1 MQPKKL
7 LIALLLATGMIY
19 SGFQCSS
26 TELTSAKLYIQQ
38 KNYEKALES
47 LKKDV
52 EKNPQSDEGYYLLG
66 VVHGELGQYK
76 EMINALNKS
85 LAISDKQKENIVDLK
100 KYHWQNLINAE
111 GVVYF
116 KNGINSKDP
125 DSSKIYFDKSIN
137 AFETAVMI
145 EPDSAITYDYLSRV
159 YMNVKRYDDAIKPL
173 EILIEKEHPL
183 DAYRFLGDILYEKAG
198 KQKAKYQES
207 KNVQDSLKA
216 MEYYNQ
222 TIKVLEEG
230 RKRYPDDGDI
240 LLTLSNAYIGAD
252 KIDVALGAF
261 KAGIEQEPNNKYY
274 KYNYGVLLLGANDFA
289 GAEEQFSKA
298 IEIDPNYENA
308 IYNLAV
314 TYVKWGASIQKVAEE
329 KGEESD
335 EAKQKYQVALPYL
348 EKVVQMRPEESLIWE
363 LLGKVHTILGNT
375 AEAENAFKKA
385 DELGNKN

>member
-38 KNYEKALES
+38 KNYEKALET

-76 EMINALNKS
+76 EMMDALNKS
-85 LAISDKQKENIVDLK
+85 LAISDKQKENIVDVK
-100 KYHWQNLINAE
+100 KYHWSNLINNK
-111 GVVYF
+111 GVVF
-116 KNGINSKDP
+116 FRNGINSNDP

-137 AFETAVMI
+137 AFENAMMI

-159 YMNVKRYDDAIKPL
+159 YMNVKRFDDAIKPL
-173 EILIEKEHPL
+173 ETLIEKEHPL
-183 DAYRFLGDILYEKAG
+183 DAYKFLGDILYDKAG
-198 KQKAKYQES
+198 KQREKYQES

-230 RKRYPDDGDI
+230 RKRYPEDSDI
-240 LLTLSNAYIGAD
+240 LLTLSNAYIGAN
-252 KIDVALGAF
+252 KIDVALEAF
-261 KAGIEQEPNNKYY
+261 KAGIEQEPDNQYY
-274 KYNYGVLLLGANDFA
+274 KYNYGVLLLGANDFT

-308 IYNLAV
+308 IYNIAV

-329 KGEESD
+329 KGEESE
-335 EAKQKYQVALPYL
+335 EAKQKYQAALPYL
-348 EKVVQMRPEESLIWE
+348 EKVVQMRPEEAPIWE
-363 LLGKVHTILGNT
+363 LLGRVYTIMDKT
-375 AEAENAFKKA
+375 DDAQNAFNKA
-385 DELGNKN
+385 DELRK

>member
-38 KNYEKALES
+38 KNYEKALET

-76 EMINALNKS
+76 EMMDALNKS
-85 LAISDKQKENIVDLK
+85 LAISDKQKENIVDVK
-100 KYHWQNLINAE
+100 KYHWSNLINNK
-111 GVVYF
+111 GVVF
-116 KNGINSKDP
+116 FRNGINSNDP

-137 AFETAVMI
+137 AFENAMMI

-159 YMNVKRYDDAIKPL
+159 YMNVKRFDDAIKPL
-173 EILIEKEHPL
+173 ETLIEKEHPL
-183 DAYRFLGDILYEKAG
+183 DAYKFLGDILYDKAG
-198 KQKAKYQES
+198 KQREKYQES

-216 MEYYNQ
+216 MEYYDQ

-230 RKRYPDDGDI
+230 RKRYPEDSDI
-240 LLTLSNAYIGAD
+240 LLTLSNAYIGAN
-252 KIDVALGAF
+252 KIDIALEAF
-261 KAGIEQEPNNKYY
+261 KAGIEQEPDNQYY

-329 KGEESD
+329 KGEESE
-335 EAKQKYQVALPYL
+335 EAKQKYQAALPYL
-348 EKVVQMRPEESLIWE
+348 EKVVQMRPEEAPIWE
-363 LLGKVHTILGNT
+363 LLGRVYTIMDKT
-375 AEAENAFKKA
+375 DDAQNAFNKA
-385 DELGNKN
+385 DELRK

>member
-38 KNYEKALES
+38 KNYEKALET

-76 EMINALNKS
+76 EMMDALNKS
-85 LAISDKQKENIVDLK
+85 LAISDKQKENIVDVK
-100 KYHWQNLINAE
+100 KYHWSNLINNK
-111 GVVYF
+111 GVVF
-116 KNGINSKDP
+116 FRNGINSNDP

-137 AFETAVMI
+137 AFENAMMI

-159 YMNVKRYDDAIKPL
+159 YMNVKRFDDAIKPL
-173 EILIEKEHPL
+173 ETLIEKEHPL
-183 DAYRFLGDILYEKAG
+183 DAYKFLGDILYDKAG
-198 KQKAKYQES
+198 KQREKYQES

-216 MEYYNQ
+216 MEYYDQ

-230 RKRYPDDGDI
+230 RKRYPEDSDI
-240 LLTLSNAYIGAD
+240 LLTLSNAYIGAN
-252 KIDVALGAF
+252 KIDVALEAF
-261 KAGIEQEPNNKYY
+261 KAGIEQEPDNQYY
-274 KYNYGVLLLGANDFA
+274 KYNYGVLLLGANDFT

-329 KGEESD
+329 KGEESE
-335 EAKQKYQVALPYL
+335 EAKQKYQAALPYL
-348 EKVVQMRPEESLIWE
+348 EKVVQMRPEEAPIWE
-363 LLGKVHTILGNT
+363 LLGRVYTIMDKT
-375 AEAENAFKKA
+375 DDAQNAFNKA
-385 DELGNKN
+385 DELRK

>member
-38 KNYEKALES
+38 KNYEKALET

-76 EMINALNKS
+76 EMMDALNKS
-85 LAISDKQKENIVDLK
+85 LAISDKQKENIVDVK
-100 KYHWQNLINAE
+100 KYHWSNLINNK
-111 GVVYF
+111 GVVF
-116 KNGINSKDP
+116 FRNGINSNDP

-137 AFETAVMI
+137 AFENAIMI

-159 YMNVKRYDDAIKPL
+159 YMNVKRFDDAIKPL
-173 EILIEKEHPL
+173 ETLIEKEHPL
-183 DAYRFLGDILYEKAG
+183 DAYKFLGDILYDKAG
-198 KQKAKYQES
+198 KQREKYQES

-230 RKRYPDDGDI
+230 RKRYPEDSDI
-240 LLTLSNAYIGAD
+240 LLTLSNAYIGAN
-252 KIDVALGAF
+252 KIDVALEAF
-261 KAGIEQEPNNKYY
+261 KAGIEQEPDNQYY
-274 KYNYGVLLLGANDFA
+274 KYNYGVLLLGANDFT

-329 KGEESD
+329 KGEESE
-335 EAKQKYQVALPYL
+335 EAKQKYQAALPYL
-348 EKVVQMRPEESLIWE
+348 EKVVQMRPEEAPIWE
-363 LLGKVHTILGNT
+363 LLGRVYTIMDKT
-375 AEAENAFKKA
+375 DDAQNAFNKA
-385 DELGNKN
+385 DELRK

>member
-38 KNYEKALES
+38 KNYEKALET

-76 EMINALNKS
+76 EMMDALNKS
-85 LAISDKQKENIVDLK
+85 LAISDKQKENIVDVK
-100 KYHWQNLINAE
+100 KYHWSNLINNK
-111 GVVYF
+111 GVVF
-116 KNGINSKDP
+116 FRNGINSNDP

-137 AFETAVMI
+137 AFENAMMI

-159 YMNVKRYDDAIKPL
+159 YMNVKRFDDAIKPL
-173 EILIEKEHPL
+173 ETLIEKEHPL
-183 DAYRFLGDILYEKAG
+183 DAYKFLGDILYDKAG
-198 KQKAKYQES
+198 KQREKYQES

-222 TIKVLEEG
+222 TIRVLEEG
-230 RKRYPDDGDI
+230 RKRYHEDSDI
-240 LLTLSNAYIGAD
+240 LLTLSNAYIGAN
-252 KIDVALGAF
+252 KIDVALEAF
-261 KAGIEQEPNNKYY
+261 KAGIEQEPDNQYY
-274 KYNYGVLLLGANDFA
+274 KYNYGVLLLGANDFT

-329 KGEESD
+329 KGEESE
-335 EAKQKYQVALPYL
+335 EAKQKYQAALPYL
-348 EKVVQMRPEESLIWE
+348 EKVVQMRPEEAPIWE
-363 LLGKVHTILGNT
+363 LLGRVYTIMDKT
-375 AEAENAFKKA
+375 DEAQNAFNKA
-385 DELGNKN
+385 DELRK